1 MMKYGHGDAL
11 AMDATFGTSDTRV
24 RHSLLS
30 QKYDIFHDN
39 ISRLP
44 VLKHVLHDL
53 SAVPFVYYNGV

>member
-39 ISRLP
+39 VARLP
-44 VLKHVLHDL
+44 MLKHVLHDL